1 MTLWGLVAREIAHRK
16 LNFTLGVL
24 GVAVAGGVI
33 TAALT
38 VLRAHDLCTEDVLGR
53 KEGAAEQRLAVLED
67 DYRKTMKELGFNVL
81 VLPRGQ
87 ELAEFWEKGYAE
99 HTMPEAYVTKLANSK
114 TALIQ
119 HLLPIV
125 QKKVLWEEQKRRVI
139 LVGTRGEAPASQRGG
154 KKEPMLLAVP
164 KGQIVVG
171 AELARDLSIK
181 PGDKLTF
188 LGREL
193 TVQRCLAQRGSA
205 DDATVWVDL
214 AAAQE
219 MLGMAGRINLI
230 EALKCYCKGVTSEQV
245 AKEIAGYLDNDV
257 KVVLRE
263 NEVLVRERARERA
276 AEEHAAA
283 IAAERASRGE
293 LRRAREALA
302 AVVAPVVV
310 LGAAVWTG
318 LLALGN
324 VRERR
329 GEIGILRA
337 IGLRSG
343 AVFRVF
349 LLRALLVG
357 TVGAAVGYAGGL
369 AASMAAATWAES
381 MRVPALSALVMPGLG
396 ACVLAAAPLLS
407 ALASWAPATLAARED
422 PAAILQK
429 E

>member
-1 MTLWGLVAREIAHRK
+1 MTSWRLIVREIAHRK
-16 LNFTLGVL
+16 LNFAMGVL
-24 GVAVAGGVI
+24 GVAAAAAVI

-38 VLRAHDLCTEDVLGR
+38 MLRAHDLCSEELLAR
-53 KEGAAEQRLAVLED
+53 KQQAAQQRLAGMED

-81 VLPRGQ
+81 VLPKRQ

-99 HTMPEAYVTKLANSK
+99 HTMPEQYVARLAKSG

-139 LVGTRGEAPASQRGG
+139 LVGTRGEAPAGQRGG

-171 AELARDLSIK
+171 SELARDLGIK
-181 PGDKLTF
+181 PGDKLKF

-193 TVQRCLAQRGSA
+193 TVQKCLAQRGSA

-219 MLGMAGRINLI
+219 MLGMAGQVNLI
-230 EALKCYCKGVTSEQV
+230 EALKCHCKGVSSEQV
-245 AKEIAGYLDNDV
+245 AREIAGYLDNDV

-276 AEEHAAA
+276 AEEHEAAM
-283 IAAERASRGE
+283 AAEVSSRGE
-293 LRRAREALA
+293 LRRTREALA
-302 AVVAPVVV
+302 AVVAGAVV
-310 LGAAVWTG
+310 LCSAVWVG
-318 LLALGN
+318 LLSLAN

-337 IGLRSG
+337 IGMRSG
-343 AVFRVF
+343 AIFRVF
-349 LLRALLVG
+349 LMRAVLVG
-357 TVGAAVGYAGGL
+357 AIGAVLGYGGGL
-369 AASMAAATWAES
+369 AAGMVAAGWAES
-381 MRVPALSALVMPGLG
+381 LRAPAVSALVMPSLG
-396 ACVLAAAPLLS
+396 ACVLAASGLLS

-422 PAAILQK
+422 PATILQK